1 MKTVVGVFFAGA
13 LAAVALA
20 ALTSFAD
27 WPLARGRWLV
37 GGTLATWGASALLLF
52 AALSAAAAWGLWR
65 LRNWG
70 RRLAAL
76 LAAAGV
82 ALLVPEI
89 ASAVSDARL
98 LPILRVGAGV
108 IIRLMILQYLWRGDV
123 RDAFAR

>member
-1 MKTVVGVFFAGA
+1 VKLVLGVFLTGA
-13 LAAVALA
+13 LAAGALA
-20 ALTSFAD
+20 ALTSLAD

-37 GGTLATWGASALLLF
+37 GGTLATWGPAALLLF
-52 AALSAAAAWGLWR
+52 AALSGAAVWGLWR

-70 RRLAAL
+70 RRLAVL

-89 ASAVSDARL
+89 ASAVADARL

-108 IIRLMILQYLWRGDV
+108 LIRLMILQYLWRGDV
-123 RDAFAR
+123 KDAFAR

>member
-1 MKTVVGVFFAGA
+1 MAGVFLA
-13 LAAVALA
+13 AAVAAVLLA
-20 ALTSFAD
+20 VLTWFWE

-37 GGTLATWGASALLLF
+37 GGTLATWGPAALLLF
-52 AALSAAAAWGLWR
+52 AAFSGAAAWGLWR
-65 LRNWG
+65 LCNWG

-89 ASAVSDARL
+89 ASAVADARL
-98 LPILRVGAGV
+98 WPILRVGAGV
-108 IIRLMILQYLWRGDV
+108 LVRVMVLQYLWRKDV

>member
-1 MKTVVGVFFAGA
+1 MKLVAGVF
-13 LAAVALA
+13 LAATLAAAALA

-37 GGTLATWGASALLLF
+37 GGTLATWGAAALLLF
-52 AALSAAAAWGLWR
+52 AALSGAAAFGLWR

-89 ASAVSDARL
+89 ASAVADARL

-108 IIRLMILQYLWRGDV
+108 LVRLMILQYLWRSDV
-123 RDAFAR
+123 RESFAR

>member
-1 MKTVVGVFFAGA
+1 VKLVAGVFLAAA

-20 ALTSFAD
+20 ALTSFAG

-37 GGTLATWGASALLLF
+37 GGTLATWGAAALLLF
-52 AALSAAAAWGLWR
+52 AALNGAAAFGMWR
-65 LRNWG
+65 LHNWG

-89 ASAVSDARL
+89 ASAVTDAHL
-98 LPILRVGAGV
+98 LPILRVGAGTV
-108 IIRLMILQYLWRGDV
+108 VRLMILQYLWRSDV